1 MYRKKRKIR
10 RRSFTEEHN
19 YEKKSRHKKDDR
31 ERRKKE
37 GKQRAYLSFVL
48 HFNTF
53 SLFLQ
58 PFFSLGQREKEKKKK
73 CCLHEHGF
81 GETAR
86 VIVEDD
92 KVTIFVDQAEL
103 HVKRLHEVAAAR
115 ALILVCY
122 WSWKH
127 LDHHSKLVLLGK
139 ALVLE
144 TSLPLNE
151 ISGLEAFL
159 SE

>member
-1 MYRKKRKIR
+1 MKKKVDTKKIVEKEGRRKENRGRTFHLCFISIRSLCFFNHSFLSAKGKRKR
-10 RRSFTEEHN
+10 
-19 YEKKSRHKKDDR
+19 
-31 ERRKKE
+31 
-37 GKQRAYLSFVL
+37 
-48 HFNTF
+48 
-53 SLFLQ
+53 
-58 PFFSLGQREKEKKKK
+58 KKK

-144 TSLPLNE
+144 ASLPLNE